1 MDTLTV
7 IIFLFIVLETT
18 NVITLYF
25 FPGSRRA
32 NGIGVFDAWEKSKAD
47 PEIHRFVRYLVYWVA
62 GSKLIFLALLMVIVF
77 TGGEATKIWAVFA
90 LIISILSFFWRLFPS
105 IREMDKDSQISPR
118 GYSTSLCIMIVFI
131 VTAFSA
137 ALLLSIIF

>member
-77 TGGEATKIWAVFA
+77 TGGEATKIWAVIA

-105 IREMDKDSQISPR
+105 IREMDKNGQISPG

-131 VTAFSA
+131 VTAFST
-137 ALLLSIIF
+137 ALLLSLIL